1 MPLVTIDNTNTLKRY
16 DFTGTTLPTEWNILG
31 QGSGQTVSVA
41 NSILTIAAGTTAGA
55 QTIIRCTQRIRVK
68 TYVRFIMQ
76 LSQRIANQ
84 NIYLELTNEG
94 GTTFARYD
102 FNGTTATS
110 VQCQTG
116 NQGTNNTATAA
127 TTPTTANYVTFDI
140 YADTNDV
147 VFSSVAANSNAL
159 KGGVVSFDRNILDPN
174 EDYFVQIRVLNGG
187 TAPASNT
194 NVNID
199 AVVLQDLTGVKVD
212 VIRGDGTSAL
222 ANTQPVNVLA
232 VPTTTV
238 QPTVSTSLGF
248 STHFHHISTAGTN
261 ATLVK
266 SSAGVV
272 GSIVAS
278 NASANPRFLKM
289 YNLTA
294 APTVGTS
301 VPIKTFMIP
310 ANSTIVID
318 TGFAGVRHA
327 TGISIAITGGMA
339 VADTTAIGA
348 NEVSVNI
355 SYT

>member
-16 DFTGTTLPTEWNILG
+16 DFTGTALPTEWNILE

-68 TYVRFIMQ
+68 AYVRFIMQ

-84 NIYLELTNEG
+84 NIYLELTNEA

-110 VQCQTG
+110 AQCQTG
-116 NQGTNNTATAA
+116 NQGTNNAATAA
-127 TTPTTANYVTFDI
+127 TVPTTANYATFDI

-194 NVNID
+194 NINVD
-199 AVVLQDLTGVKVD
+199 AVVIQDLTGVKVD

-232 VPTTTV
+232 MPTTTV
-238 QPTVSTSLGF
+238 QPTISTSFGA
-248 STHFHHISTAGTN
+248 STHFHLISAATTN

-266 SSAGVV
+266 SSVGVI
-272 GSIVAS
+272 STIEAS
-278 NASANPRFLKM
+278 NNGASPRYLKL
-289 YNLTA
+289 YNMTT

-301 VPIKTFMIP
+301 TPVKTIMIP
-310 ANSTIVID
+310 AGGTV
-318 TGFAGVRHA
+318 TVPAGPAGMRFWS
-327 TGISIAITGGMA
+327 GISIAITGGIA
-339 VADTTAIGA
+339 VADTTAINA
-348 NEVSVNI
+348 NEVAVNI